1 LNCEQAR
8 QSNIPC
14 ESIYI
19 NRTRGLMSDVK
30 QEPRNE
36 FQASNKLRKKQKL
49 KIKKSSQ
56 DRFALLIFNF

>member
-1 LNCEQAR
+1 
-8 QSNIPC
+8 
-14 ESIYI
+14 
-19 NRTRGLMSDVK
+19 MSDVK